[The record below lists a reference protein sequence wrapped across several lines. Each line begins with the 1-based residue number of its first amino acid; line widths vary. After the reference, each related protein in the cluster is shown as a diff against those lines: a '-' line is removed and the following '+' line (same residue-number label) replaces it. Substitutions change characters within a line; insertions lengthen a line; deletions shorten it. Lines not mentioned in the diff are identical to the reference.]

1 MEIVY
6 DNSKDNP
13 SNPFDPPRRVG
24 WGFQSTEEMGGI
36 SLLMIAKDKSRSRK
50 LAREIRNSLRTKM
63 SRENMRSGMIGQIVS
78 RIRDMDRDGDGFIEL
93 KDLPRGYLRF
103 VERFDKDGDGKL
115 SSKELD
121 AIGR

>member
-78 RIRDMDRDGDGFIEL
+78 RIRDMDRDGDGFVEL
-93 KDLPRGYLRF
+93 KDLPRSYLRF